1 MRERGVTVL
10 CFWRTLNNEI
20 VNPTD
25 LISTVEWRNNLLER
39 VGQTGKKNRQLLMQ
53 LNWRDVSFHEIR
65 LYGRI
70 TKPYTTSKVTFP
82 SEKKK
87 RFALVSVL
95 SSPIRDLT
103 T

>member
-53 LNWRDVSFHEIR
+53 LNWRDGGFHEIR

-70 TKPYTTSKVTFP
+70 TKPYTYTTSKVTFP

-87 RFALVSVL
+87 RFALVSV
-95 SSPIRDLT
+95 
-103 T
+103 